1 MIQCRPKP
9 GLNVFHCSVDY
20 HLATISSLFEYTKH
34 MRLYRGD
41 NPIDAIARHK
51 VSNQKGEGA
60 RYGGSL
66 LCFIQWCCVRKAPN
80 LRPPSL
86 SWLSTLPTWDRTRF
100 QQTRGRGASGK
111 RRYDTHILLNQARTI
126 SSAGNKMCWMV
137 LTEDVLKEH
146 RMHTNNDS
154 ARVSF
159 PEAPT
164 CV

>member
-1 MIQCRPKP
+1 MEWIIRINQ
-9 GLNVFHCSVDY
+9 
-20 HLATISSLFEYTKH
+20 FEE
-34 MRLYRGD
+34 
-41 NPIDAIARHK
+41 
-51 VSNQKGEGA
+51 VS
-60 RYGGSL
+60 
-66 LCFIQWCCVRKAPN
+66 RKEPVVHVETS
-80 LRPPSL
+80 R
-86 SWLSTLPTWDRTRF
+86 
-100 QQTRGRGASGK
+100 RGASGK

-164 CV
+164 DV

>member
-1 MIQCRPKP
+1 MK
-9 GLNVFHCSVDY
+9 S
-20 HLATISSLFEYTKH
+20 ATHSDNNKGASIPSLFSVLISEY
-34 MRLYRGD
+34 LGL
-41 NPIDAIARHK
+41 
-51 VSNQKGEGA
+51 
-60 RYGGSL
+60 GS
-66 LCFIQWCCVRKAPN
+66 
-80 LRPPSL
+80 
-86 SWLSTLPTWDRTRF
+86 STSPTWDRTRF

-164 CV
+164 DV